1 MPLLRFQY
9 QGERKDKDRRGAGT
23 MHLRPSPRARAD
35 NHAVSKASPFRVL
48 CTTTPRQ
55 RQWGSYNARCLNFKS
70 WLNSSSCANLV
81 EMSTGEIPPHHEG
94 IQYNATMYVK
104 SIPPEQANLGR
115 VFVDVVDGWGIR
127 GSNTPDSF
135 EVIVQNPMH
144 GTDVFPNHT
153 YHVIEH
159 MYSSYPLDVTRDDP
173 ENIPDVVS
181 KNMLQ
186 LGIVCSGCAAPTA
199 KSDDIFDGINITFIN
214 EAEEGFIDKW
224 FVKYMEGWTEERMNS
239 IIADPKYGFGKLYT
253 EVFRKS
259 DRATFHLELN
269 WSNSSLSTERFDVL
283 IVNPKKWYTKL
294 TYGSGGWIFVLCL
307 FLEHRLTLWLE
318 VQRITSQMRSGTP
331 VLVENEGLA
340 FSHFLDEYNYTC
352 VFSDGNNKHQTFE
365 QAIHR
370 MKDASYRKDC
380 QRQGLR
386 IATDFSPR
394 AVGMKTLRAMG
405 FEGLC

>member
-1 MPLLRFQY
+1 
-9 QGERKDKDRRGAGT
+9 
-23 MHLRPSPRARAD
+23 
-35 NHAVSKASPFRVL
+35 
-48 CTTTPRQ
+48 
-55 RQWGSYNARCLNFKS
+55 
-70 WLNSSSCANLV
+70 
-81 EMSTGEIPPHHEG
+81 
-94 IQYNATMYVK
+94 
-104 SIPPEQANLGR
+104 
-115 VFVDVVDGWGIR
+115 
-127 GSNTPDSF
+127 
-135 EVIVQNPMH
+135 
-144 GTDVFPNHT
+144 
-153 YHVIEH
+153 
-159 MYSSYPLDVTRDDP
+159 
-173 ENIPDVVS
+173 
-181 KNMLQ
+181 
-186 LGIVCSGCAAPTA
+186 
-199 KSDDIFDGINITFIN
+199 
-214 EAEEGFIDKW
+214 
-224 FVKYMEGWTEERMNS
+224 MNS

-259 DRATFHLELN
+259 DRATFHLEQN

-294 TYGSGGWIFVLCL
+294 TYGSGGWIFLLCL

-394 AVGMKTLRAMG
+394 AIGMKTLRAMG